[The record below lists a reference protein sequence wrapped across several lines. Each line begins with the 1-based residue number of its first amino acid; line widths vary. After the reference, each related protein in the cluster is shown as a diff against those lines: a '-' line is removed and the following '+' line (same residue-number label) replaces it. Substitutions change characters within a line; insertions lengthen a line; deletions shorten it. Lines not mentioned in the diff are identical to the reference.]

1 MKNHFFESI
10 HLFRSVAILAVGDS
24 SVGQEIVQNAFD
36 YGKSIGIAF
45 QVSSKN
51 II

>member
-1 MKNHFFESI
+1 MKSHFSNLQ
-10 HLFRSVAILAVGDS
+10 LFRSVAILAVGDS
-24 SVGQEIVQNAFD
+24 TVGQEIVQNAFD